1 MDPAKYA
8 ELFLAE
14 SREHLTT
21 LNQQLL
27 AWEADP
33 VATEP
38 VGTLFRAVHTIKGMA
53 ATMGYTVVATIA
65 HRVENL
71 LDQLRERQEEV
82 SAETLELLFRAA
94 DVLEESVEQAVE
106 GEGPAVD
113 PSEVLADLDQIAA
126 KLQSPKRRRS
136 QPRISQ
142 PDLPAPVLGGREVRV
157 LIRADAP
164 LKGARALLVLA
175 RMESLGKVFG
185 VQPAPAALETEG
197 FDGNLTFRLD
207 SEAAEDAIAAQ
218 VRAAGDVERVTVAA
232 ADEVTVRKESTGT
245 AAKGRHLRVDLRRF
259 DSLMNL
265 VGELVTA
272 RSRLTEVAAEREDP
286 ELENVSLK
294 VTHLAGALQSEIIQM
309 RMTPVWHV
317 FDRFPRLVRDVAR
330 RLEKRVAFHVEG
342 KEIELD
348 RAILDEMSDPL
359 VHLLRNAIDHGI
371 ESPEE
376 REAAGKRPEGRIVL
390 SAARE
395 RSSVVVRVAD
405 DGGGIDLD
413 RVLADAKELGMVE
426 EDVEEVNA
434 DLLIRVLSHP
444 GYTTAEEVSDLSGRG
459 VGLDVVATQLQSLG
473 GSLDI
478 QTERGKGTTFV
489 LRLPPTVAILP
500 ALLTSIGEERFALP
514 LTHVEETVDLTT
526 MAATQMDGSE
536 AIVLRERVI
545 PLVHLRTMIGADS
558 PVPDRRPVIIL
569 LVGGRRSGLVVDH
582 LMGQREIVIKG
593 FDPPA
598 GTLPIFSGATI
609 LGDGKPV
616 LILDAARLV

>member
-33 VATEP
+33 EATEP

-71 LDQLRERQEEV
+71 LDQLRERREEV

-94 DVLEESVEQAVE
+94 DVLEESVERAVE
-106 GEGPAVD
+106 GEGPTVD
-113 PSEVLADLDQIAA
+113 PSEILADLDQIAA
-126 KLQSPKRRRS
+126 KLQKSKRRRS

-142 PDLPAPVLGGREVRV
+142 PDLPAAGGGREVRV
-157 LIRADAP
+157 VIRTDAP

-175 RMESLGKVFG
+175 RMESLGKVFSI
-185 VQPAPAALETEG
+185 QPAPAALETEG

-207 SEAAEDAIAAQ
+207 SEAAEDVIVAQ
-218 VRAAGDVERVTVAA
+218 ARAAGDVERVTVAA
-232 ADEVTVRKESTGT
+232 ADEVTAAKESAG
-245 AAKGRHLRVDLRRF
+245 AGAKGRHLRVDLRRF

-272 RSRLTEVAAEREDP
+272 RSRLGEVAAEREDP

-294 VTHLAGALQSEIIQM
+294 VTHLSSALQSEIIQM

-413 RVLADAKELGMVE
+413 RVLADAKALGLAE
-426 EDVEEVNA
+426 NDVEDVNA

-444 GYTTAEEVSDLSGRG
+444 GYSTAEEVSDLSGRG

-500 ALLTSIGEERFALP
+500 ALLTSVGDERFALP
-514 LTHVEETVDLTT
+514 LTHVEETVDLTA
-526 MAATQMDGSE
+526 MKAAEMDGSE
-536 AIVLRERVI
+536 AIVLRERVV
-545 PLVHLRTMIGADS
+545 PLVHLRKMLGADGE
-558 PVPDRRPVIIL
+558 VPDRRPVIIL
-569 LVGGRRSGLVVDH
+569 RVGGRRSGLVVDH

-593 FDPPA
+593 FDAPA

-609 LGDGKPV
+609 LGDGQPV

>member
-33 VATEP
+33 EATEP

-53 ATMGYTVVATIA
+53 ATMGYTVVATTA

-71 LDQLRERQEEV
+71 LDLLRERREAV

-94 DVLEESVEQAVE
+94 DVLEEAVEHAVE
-106 GEGPAVD
+106 GEGPAID

-126 KLQSPKRRRS
+126 RLQQPKRRRS
-136 QPRISQ
+136 QPRIST
-142 PDLPAPVLGGREVRV
+142 PDLPAPMLGGREVRV
-157 LIRADAP
+157 RLRSDAP
-164 LKGARALLVLA
+164 FKGARALLVLV
-175 RMESLGKVFG
+175 RMESLGKVLA
-185 VQPAPAALETEG
+185 VQPAPAALEVEG
-197 FDGNLTFRLD
+197 FDGNLMFRLE
-207 SEAAEDAIAAQ
+207 SEATDDVIVAEA
-218 VRAAGDVERVTVAA
+218 RAAGDVELVTVDAA
-232 ADEVTVRKESTGT
+232 AEVEARKESGGTGV
-245 AAKGRHLRVDLRRF
+245 KGRYLRVDLRRF
-259 DSLMNL
+259 DSLVNL

-272 RSRLTEVAAEREDP
+272 RSRLAELAAERADP

-294 VTHLAGALQSEIIQM
+294 ITHLSSALQSEIIQV

-348 RAILDEMSDPL
+348 RAILDEISDPL

-371 ESPEE
+371 ESLEE

-395 RSSVVVRVAD
+395 SSSVVLRVAD
-405 DGGGIDLD
+405 DGGGID
-413 RVLADAKELGMVE
+413 RERALADAKELGLVE
-426 EDVEEVNA
+426 EDVEEAND
-434 DLLIRVLSHP
+434 DLLVRLLSHP

-459 VGLDVVATQLQSLG
+459 VGLDIVATQLQSLG

-478 QTERGKGTTFV
+478 QTEKGKGTTFV

-500 ALLTSIGEERFALP
+500 ALLTSVGEERFVLP
-514 LTHVEETVDLTT
+514 LTHVEETVDLATT
-526 MAATQMDGSE
+526 AATEMNGSE
-536 AIVLRERVI
+536 AIVLRDRVV
-545 PLVHLRTMIGADS
+545 PLVDLRTMIGADGN
-558 PVPDRRPVIIL
+558 VPEHSPVIIL
-569 LVGGRRSGLVVDH
+569 RVGGRRCGLVVDH
-582 LMGQREIVIKG
+582 LMGQREIVIKA
-593 FDPPA
+593 FDAPS

-609 LGDGKPV
+609 LGDGQPV